1 MMLNKNIHR
10 HFVLS
15 LCLISCLAALA
26 QPSDKILSKE
36 QLMTFPEKMGSIY
49 YAYPGPQDKALGDA
63 PKGYTPFY
71 ISHYGRHGSRF
82 QPNDARYKDVL
93 DIFEAEYLKGN
104 LTELGEDVM
113 SRLHKLWVIARGNG
127 GQLSE
132 VGAQQHREIARRM
145 YARFPEV
152 FSQGKS
158 IEARSSVVPRCK
170 ASMEAFCASLDNE
183 IKQNPAKA
191 NVSEI
196 TQETKQEFM
205 EYIAYDS
212 PEQKQL
218 DKDTKLWRGEW
229 EKYEKE
235 QVKGERLCKTLFKE
249 IKDIDQYKVAIGL
262 YWLAEGMQDIP
273 TDLTLI
279 ELFTPEELY
288 NIWTTINY
296 RMYVCN
302 ADAPIANGVGIAC
315 AKNLLRNIIEK
326 ADAAV
331 KGNEECATLRFGHD
345 SHLIRLL
352 SLMKVEGCGT
362 QESDLRNLHNVW
374 QDFYI
379 SPMAANLQ
387 MIFYRNKSGKVIV
400 KFLHNE
406 NEVSLPIRCENG
418 KYYRWKDVKKYLSN
432 ML

>member
-1 MMLNKNIHR
+1 MSFNNMQR
-10 HFVLS
+10 YFVLS
-15 LCLISCLAALA
+15 LCLIFHLAIFA
-26 QPSDKILSKE
+26 QPADKILSKE
-36 QLMTFPEKMGSIY
+36 QLMTFPEKMGSVY
-49 YAYPGPQDKALGDA
+49 YAYPGPQDVALSDA

-93 DIFEAEYLKGN
+93 DIFESEYFKGN

-127 GQLSE
+127 GLLSDI
-132 VGAQQHREIARRM
+132 GAQQHRDIAKRM
-145 YARFPEV
+145 FDRFPEV
-152 FSQGKS
+152 FCQGKS

-170 ASMEAFCASLDNE
+170 ASMKAFCASLDKI
-183 IKQNPAKA
+183 IKENPSKA
-191 NVSEI
+191 NVPEI

-212 PEQKQL
+212 PEQKRL
-218 DKDTKLWRGEW
+218 EKDTALWRGEW
-229 EKYEKE
+229 NKYEKE
-235 QVKGERLCKTLFKE
+235 RVQGTRLCKTLFKD
-249 IKDIDQYKVAIGL
+249 IKDIDQYEVAIGL
-262 YWLAEGMQDIP
+262 YWLAEGMQDVP
-273 TDLTLI
+273 TDLSLI

-315 AKNLLRNIIEK
+315 AKNLLNNIIEK
-326 ADAAV
+326 ADAAI
-331 KGNEECATLRFGHD
+331 KGDEECATLRFGHD

-352 SLMKVEGCGT
+352 SLMKIEGCGAK
-362 QESDLRNLHNVW
+362 ESDLKNLPKVW

-387 MIFYRNKSGKVIV
+387 MVFYRNKSGDVLV

-406 NEVSLPIRCENG
+406 NEVTIPIKSIKGN
-418 KYYRWKDVKKYLSN
+418 YYRWKDVKKYLSN